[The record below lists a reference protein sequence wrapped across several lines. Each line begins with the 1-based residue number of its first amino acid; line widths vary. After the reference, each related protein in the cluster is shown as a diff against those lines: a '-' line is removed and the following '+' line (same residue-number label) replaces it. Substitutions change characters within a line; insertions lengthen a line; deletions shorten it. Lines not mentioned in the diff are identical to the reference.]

1 MVGVFRVKEFGYD
14 NDDYDMIGIDDELE
28 GMWKGGTVG
37 TGTGGEVQSLAGILI
52 NYLSAGCS

>member
-1 MVGVFRVKEFGYD
+1 MKEFGYD

-37 TGTGGEVQSLAGILI
+37 TGTGGEVQSLAGVLLI